1 MSIKRIAMAVC
12 LTAVSAFAFAAGGAQ
27 QSGATSA
34 GGRVTIKVGVWDY
47 SSAASGYYAEL
58 IRGFE
63 ATHPNIKLEPV
74 DTPAAD
80 YTNKLTIQLNGGS
93 DIDVFWIKDGDT
105 TLGFAN
111 RNQLAD
117 LSAYIRRD
125 NINLSAFNGL
135 AERFNVNGKTI
146 AIPASTGWYVMYYNK
161 DIFDKAGIPYPSND
175 MTWEEYES
183 LANRLT
189 SGSGANKIW
198 GGHLHTWQA
207 CVENWGVQDGKH
219 TIVDTDYSF
228 FKPYYDMAIRM
239 QDAGVIQDYGTLRS
253 GNISYANAFLLGN
266 VATVPMGTWFYATII
281 ERINKGESN
290 INWGMSVLPHPTGTP
305 AGWTVGSVT
314 PIAVN
319 QNSKNKDAAWEF
331 VKFVTSE
338 EGANI
343 YAKFG
348 QLPSRANTQNLT
360 AIVNAA
366 GMPSDALAALTVKNI
381 SLDRPMVPYVIEI
394 NNMLGEEH
402 GLIML
407 KEKSVVQGLADMA
420 KRSKEI
426 QGK

>member
-1 MSIKRIAMAVC
+1 MSLKRIALAVC
-12 LTAVSAFAFAAGGAQ
+12 LTAVTAFAFASGSGQ
-27 QSGATSA
+27 QSGSTAT
-34 GGRVTIKVGVWDY
+34 GGTVTIKVGVWDY
-47 SSAASGYYAEL
+47 NATASGYYAEL
-58 IRGFE
+58 IKGFE
-63 ATHPNIKLEPV
+63 AAHPNIKLEPV

-117 LSAYIRRD
+117 LSAYIKRD
-125 NINLSAFNGL
+125 NINLTAFNGL
-135 AERFNVNGKTI
+135 AERFNINGKTV
-146 AIPASTGWYVMYYNK
+146 ALPASSGWYVMYYNK

-175 MTWEEYES
+175 MTWEEYEA
-183 LANRLT
+183 LANQLT
-189 SGSGANKIW
+189 TGSGANKVW
-198 GGHLHTWQA
+198 GSHFHTWQA

-219 TIVDTDYSF
+219 SIVETDYSF
-228 FKPYYDMAIRM
+228 FQPYYEMALRM
-239 QDAGVIQDYGTLRS
+239 QDAGVLQDYGTLRS

-266 VATVPMGTWFYATII
+266 VATVPMGTWFYSTII
-281 ERINKGESN
+281 DRINKGESN

-331 VKFVTSE
+331 VKFVTGE

-381 SLDRPMVPYVIEI
+381 ALDRPMVPYVIEI

-402 GLIML
+402 SLIML
-407 KEKSVVQGLADMA
+407 KEKTVAQGLADMA

-426 QGK
+426 QDK